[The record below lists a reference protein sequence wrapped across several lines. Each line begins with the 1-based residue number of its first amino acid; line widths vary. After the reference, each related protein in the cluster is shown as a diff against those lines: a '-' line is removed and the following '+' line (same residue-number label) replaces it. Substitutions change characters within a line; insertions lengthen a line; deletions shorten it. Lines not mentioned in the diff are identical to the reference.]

1 MLSHLV
7 TKTTSLVS
15 RSLLQSFLFVCF
27 RNSRAAIKFKS
38 SEGKKCLDTWKQS
51 YLDVRKKIE
60 LSGRDTR
67 WEFDRKKLFERS
79 DYLSQVCSDIY
90 DVAQVSQTYAS

>member
-1 MLSHLV
+1 MRWV
-7 TKTTSLVS
+7 TLN
-15 RSLLQSFLFVCF
+15 LIVCVCKLY
-27 RNSRAAIKFKS
+27 RNSRTTTKFKC

-51 YLDVRKKIE
+51 YLEVRKKIE

-90 DVAQVSQTYAS
+90 DVAQVSTCM